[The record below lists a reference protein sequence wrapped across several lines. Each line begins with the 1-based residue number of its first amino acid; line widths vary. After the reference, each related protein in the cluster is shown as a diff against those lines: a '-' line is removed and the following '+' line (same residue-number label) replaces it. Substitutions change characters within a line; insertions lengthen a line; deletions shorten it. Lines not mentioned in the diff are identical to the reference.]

1 MSITIYFSSV
11 SGSREIKK
19 QQAEIFQFLDS
30 KQIKYFV
37 KDITVSPD
45 VKKEMRE
52 KVGNP
57 EALPPQVF
65 NGNKYCGDYQAFF
78 NAVED
83 GKPETF
89 FKL

>member
-11 SGSREIKK
+11 SGSREVKD
-19 QQAEIFQFLDS
+19 QQNKIFQYLDS
-30 KQIKYFV
+30 KNIKYFA
-37 KDITVSPD
+37 KDITQNTELKD
-45 VKKEMRE
+45 EMRQ
-52 KVGNP
+52 KTGNP
-57 EALPPQVF
+57 KALTPQVF

-78 NAVED
+78 DAVED